1 MMVSGLCGRVD
12 QAGMLTGDY
21 EGEVGE
27 MLSKLWGY
35 KIRTRF
41 KSPDCT

>member
-1 MMVSGLCGRVD
+1 MSVSGQCGRVD
-12 QAGMLTGDY
+12 QAGKLTDDY
-21 EGEVGE
+21 VGEVSE